1 MKKKIVF
8 AGSGGQGVISMATLT
23 CLAAIECKWNAVM
36 SQTYGIEQRGGS
48 AVGFVVISDQ
58 PIGSPMIEEDADICC
73 LMHPMIVD
81 SHIKD
86 AGSGKII
93 LYNSSIIKTSPP
105 RTDVEFIDVSATDI
119 AQELGERRAANMV
132 AMGKLCRETAFI
144 PFDALCSALEKMMVA
159 KKRQLVD
166 INIKALKA
174 GFEGGHDEK
183 EKR

>member
-1 MKKKIVF
+1 MKKKLVF

-73 LMHPMIVD
+73 LMHSMIVD
-81 SHIKD
+81 SHITD
-86 AGSGKII
+86 AGPGKII
-93 LYNSSIIKTSPP
+93 LYNSSIVKSAPS
-105 RTDVEFIDVSATDI
+105 RTDVEFLEVSATDI
-119 AQELGERRAANMV
+119 AQELGERRSANMV
-132 AMGKLCRETAFI
+132 AMGKLCAETGFI
-144 PFDALCSALEKMMVA
+144 PLDALCSGLEKMMG
-159 KKRQLVD
+159 KKKQHLVD

-174 GFEGGHDEK
+174 GFAGGHNEK
-183 EKR
+183 